1 MRNGKATKCLTCG
14 AEPVEP
20 DHGGIRTCPH
30 SHFQAADRPADP
42 SEQAL
47 MDEYRRCAIRLNELL
62 RSAPSAA
69 RADQL
74 IGPCSRADL
83 ERNGQIR
90 KELKRDLRHLER
102 RRYEGTAVDA
112 DYNAEL
118 RNMLEVSDAFDAYC
132 RSALAVTEQMIGP
145 LINTEEHRRG

>member
-1 MRNGKATKCLTCG
+1 MTVGYATKCLTCG
-14 AEPVEP
+14 SDPVEP

-42 SEQAL
+42 REQAL
-47 MDEYRRCAIRLNELL
+47 MDEYRRCAVRLNELL
-62 RSAPSAA
+62 RSAPEAA

-83 ERNGQIR
+83 ERNGQVR
-90 KELKRDLRHLER
+90 KELKRNLRHLER
-102 RRYEGTAVDA
+102 RRYEGSAVDA
-112 DYNAEL
+112 EYNAKL

-132 RSALAVTEQMIGP
+132 RSALAVTERMLGQLVNI
-145 LINTEEHRRG
+145 EERDGG